1 MFNVHAYLHT
11 KIVFFIC
18 LQIVDGSRDLSRI
31 FFQGVHME
39 SEVKLGRERVVNWGA
54 SDTF

>member
-1 MFNVHAYLHT
+1 MLYEINEEGEIGSMRSV
-11 KIVFFIC
+11 
-18 LQIVDGSRDLSRI
+18 GSRDLSRI

-39 SEVKLGRERVVNWGA
+39 SEVKLERKRAVNWGV